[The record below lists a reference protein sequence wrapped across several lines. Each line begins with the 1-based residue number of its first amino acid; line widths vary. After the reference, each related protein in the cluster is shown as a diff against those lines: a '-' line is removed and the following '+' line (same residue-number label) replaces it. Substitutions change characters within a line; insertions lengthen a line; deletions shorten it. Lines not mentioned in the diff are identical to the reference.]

1 MCEYRRGQHRL
12 VGLALSQRDVSLIV
26 VFRSQVKEGQD
37 KQETYKL
44 DGVISEDPYDVV
56 QPFVRDSLKGLVRAS
71 L

>member
-1 MCEYRRGQHRL
+1 MNIAGDSIVLL
-12 VGLALSQRDVSLIV
+12 VLHLSQRDVWLTEV
-26 VFRSQVKEGQD
+26 LRSQVKEGQD